1 MSPCRPG
8 IGGWGRLRR
17 ERLSLQAGQIRYLYA
32 AGGGLVLER
41 RAEAEVTVAALN
53 AGAEDLESAIP
64 WAGAL
69 ATDAMTGQQ
78 FLAADGIV
86 RLTLPGRSG
95 VLLI

>member
-1 MSPCRPG
+1 MQVG
-8 IGGWGRLRR
+8 K
-17 ERLSLQAGQIRYLYA
+17 IRYLYA
-32 AGGGLVLER
+32 AGGGLVRER
-41 RAEAEVTVAALN
+41 RAGAEVTVAALN
-53 AGAEDLESAIP
+53 AGDVALELAIP